1 MHSSNPKKLAIGSG
15 ATAAL
20 LGAFLMG
27 GVALNHVGAAPLTA
41 ATPSAVVAPGSS
53 TAPAATP
60 SEAAS
65 PAETT
70 EAPNPNEAS
79 EPALNP
85 AQVKTTADQA
95 KATALAQFPGA
106 TIKQVELQDENGT
119 PVWGVELTDA
129 SGAVQDVKVDGNSGQ
144 VVSAQADG
152 AETPEA
158 PGAAET
164 GN

>member
-1 MHSSNPKKLAIGSG
+1 MHTLKPKKLILGSG

-27 GVALNHVGAAPLTA
+27 GVALNHASAAPP
-41 ATPSAVVAPGSS
+41 ATPGTPTTVVQ
-53 TAPAATP
+53 
-60 SEAAS
+60 SEA
-65 PAETT
+65 PDTT
-70 EAPNPNEAS
+70 EAADTTETA

-85 AQVKTTADQA
+85 AQVKITADQA
-95 KATALAQFPGA
+95 KAAALAQFPGA
-106 TIKQVELQDENGT
+106 TVTQVELQDENGAL
-119 PVWGVELTDA
+119 VWGVELTDA
-129 SGAVQDVKVDGNSGQ
+129 SGAVQDVTIDGNSGQ
-144 VVSAQADG
+144 VVSTQADG